1 MKYAA
6 MPGVD
11 DEPDARP
18 LWRALVDPDGPWVWL
33 LFLPFYAF
41 PWTFDAP
48 STFALLASVAGI
60 TVFLALYLIAGKTPN
75 PSPFLLLG
83 ILAVAVALAPVGG
96 NWSVIAVYAAA
107 MAGEIRPPRK
117 GIALIAFVCGAIA
130 ITGLAIGH
138 HAVWWGP
145 AVLLSAMV
153 GGSNISAAALKDKNG
168 QLLRAQDEVRTLSRV
183 AERERIGRDLHDL
196 LGRTLTLIVVKADLA
211 ERLSTREPDAAI
223 QEVRELRDA
232 AREALRDLR
241 DALSGTRE
249 ESFAHE
255 IGATRAMLDSADIA
269 FRIEG
274 DPSTVPPELAGVLG
288 MALREAVTNVVR
300 HAEARECAI
309 AIAPQSGEVRVEVRD
324 NGRGGSF
331 REGSGLSG
339 MRARLIAAG
348 GSLDVCSSTDGTCL
362 VARVPIP

>member
-11 DEPDARP
+11 NEPDARP
-18 LWRALVDPDGPWVWL
+18 PWRALIDPDGPWVWL

-41 PWTFDAP
+41 PWIFDAP
-48 STFALLASVAGI
+48 STFALLASATGI
-60 TVFLALYLIAGKTPN
+60 AVFLTLYLVAGKTSN

-117 GIALIAFVCGAIA
+117 GIALIGLVCGAIA
-130 ITGLAIGH
+130 ITGFAIGH
-138 HAVWWGP
+138 HVVWWGP

-153 GGSNISAAALKDKNG
+153 GGSNISAAALKDKNV

-211 ERLSTREPDAAI
+211 ERLSTRDPDAAI

-232 AREALRDLR
+232 AREALRDVR

-249 ESFAHE
+249 QSFAHE
-255 IGATRAMLDSADIA
+255 IGATRAMLGSADIA

-274 DPSTVPPELAGVLG
+274 DPASVPPELAGVLG

-300 HAEARECAI
+300 HAEATECMI
-309 AIAPQSGEVRVEVRD
+309 TIAPQSGEVEVKIAD
-324 NGRGGSF
+324 DGRGGSF
-331 REGSGLSG
+331 REGGGLSG
-339 MRARLIAAG
+339 MRTRLIAAG
-348 GSLDVCSSTDGTCL
+348 GSLDVRSSFDGTCL

>member
-1 MKYAA
+1 
-6 MPGVD
+6 MPVMD
-11 DEPDARP
+11 NEPDARP
-18 LWRALVDPDGPWVWL
+18 PWRALVDPDDPWVWL

-41 PWTFDAP
+41 PWIFDAP
-48 STFALLASVAGI
+48 STFALLASAAGI
-60 TVFLALYLIAGKTPN
+60 TVFLGLYLIAGKTPN

-107 MAGEIRPPRK
+107 MAGEIRPSRK
-117 GIALIAFVCGAIA
+117 GIALIATVSGAIA

-138 HAVWWGP
+138 HVIWWGP

-153 GGSNISAAALKDKNG
+153 GGSNISAAALKDKNV

-211 ERLSTREPDAAI
+211 ERLSTRDPNAAI
-223 QEVRELRDA
+223 QEVRDLRYA
-232 AREALRDLR
+232 AREALRDVR
-241 DALSGTRE
+241 DALSGARE

-255 IGATRAMLDSADIA
+255 IGAARAMLDSADIV
-269 FRIEG
+269 FQIEG
-274 DPSTVPPELAGVLG
+274 DPSGVPPELAGVLG

-300 HAEARECAI
+300 HAEATECTLAI
-309 AIAPQSGEVRVEVRD
+309 TRQSRKLMVEVAD

-331 REGSGLSG
+331 REGGGLLG
-339 MRARLIAAG
+339 MRTRLIAAG
-348 GSLDVCSSTDGTCL
+348 GSLDVRSSADGTRL
-362 VARVPIP
+362 VARVPVP

>member
-1 MKYAA
+1 
-6 MPGVD
+6 MPVMD
-11 DEPDARP
+11 NEPDARP
-18 LWRALVDPDGPWVWL
+18 PWRALVDPDGPWVWL

-41 PWTFDAP
+41 PWIFDVP
-48 STFALLASVAGI
+48 GTFALLASAAGI

-75 PSPFLLLG
+75 PSPIPLLG
-83 ILAVAVALAPVGG
+83 IIAVAVALAPVGG

-107 MAGEIRPPRK
+107 MSGEIRPARK
-117 GIALIAFVCGAIA
+117 GIALIATVCGAIA

-138 HAVWWGP
+138 HVIWWGP

-153 GGSNISAAALKDKNG
+153 GGSNISAAALKDKNA
-168 QLLRAQDEVRTLSRV
+168 QLLQAQDEVRMLSRM

-211 ERLSTREPDAAI
+211 ERLSTRDSDAAI

-232 AREALRDLR
+232 AREALRDVR

-255 IGATRAMLDSADIA
+255 IGAARAMLDSAGIA
-269 FRIEG
+269 YHVEG
-274 DPSTVPPELAGVLG
+274 NPSGVPPELAGVLG

-300 HAEARECAI
+300 HAEASKCTLAI
-309 AIAPQSGEVRVEVRD
+309 TGQSGEVWVEVAD

-331 REGSGLSG
+331 REGGGLSG
-339 MRARLIAAG
+339 MRTRLVAAG
-348 GSLDVCSSTDGTCL
+348 GSVDVRSSPEGTRL
-362 VARVPIP
+362 VARAPVS